1 MTPTLP
7 ATTACQKDSPNPRTQ
22 APQDSPST
30 EMLAAN
36 QGMKRSL
43 GRPLRSDSEMTS
55 RPAFSTRVAAGTSA
69 GALLMGDR
77 PRCRYQVALEGE
89 VPEVYGH

>member
-22 APQDSPST
+22 APQDSPRT
-30 EMLAAN
+30 EMVGREPGHEEIARPPLAI
-36 QGMKRSL
+36 GL
-43 GRPLRSDSEMTS
+43 GDDVKTGVLD
-55 RPAFSTRVAAGTSA
+55 AGGGGATA

-77 PRCRYQVALEGE
+77 PQCRYRDALE
-89 VPEVYGH
+89 